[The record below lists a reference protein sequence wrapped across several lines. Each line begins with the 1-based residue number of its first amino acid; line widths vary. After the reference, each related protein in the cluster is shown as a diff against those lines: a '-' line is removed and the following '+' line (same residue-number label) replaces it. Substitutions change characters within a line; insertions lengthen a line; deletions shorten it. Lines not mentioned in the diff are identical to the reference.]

1 LEVFQCGE
9 DENILVEWSRKVRRC
24 AQFRNMQQLR
34 QLTRHGRRNF
44 GPYFH
49 PDFRLPSGA
58 MRRAV
63 RAALFGLVG
72 GMVLA
77 AAVLGVLAARRLSAG
92 CDGLSAE
99 ECNLERQMAL
109 SLARQEALGA
119 LGLTLVSG
127 GLAIALR
134 RR

>member
-1 LEVFQCGE
+1 MTFHAGIRGE
-9 DENILVEWSRKVRRC
+9 ISIRISGYPP
-24 AQFRNMQQLR
+24 
-34 QLTRHGRRNF
+34 LT
-44 GPYFH
+44 
-49 PDFRLPSGA
+49 

-63 RAALFGLVG
+63 RASLLGLVG

-77 AAVLGVLAARRLSAG
+77 AGVLGVLAGQKLLAG
-92 CDGLSAE
+92 CDGLSPE
-99 ECNLERQMAL
+99 ECNLERQIAI

-119 LGLTLVSG
+119 LGLTLVAG

>member
-1 LEVFQCGE
+1 
-9 DENILVEWSRKVRRC
+9 
-24 AQFRNMQQLR
+24 
-34 QLTRHGRRNF
+34 
-44 GPYFH
+44 
-49 PDFRLPSGA
+49 
-58 MRRAV
+58 
-63 RAALFGLVG
+63 
-72 GMVLA
+72 MVLA